1 MEMIITSALVL
12 SGLVNLY
19 LINKIRL
26 LIENEAYLK
35 FNLSVSRLI
44 KENIESSSKEIGEYL
59 KKVIDKKTQ
68 EIYSLKKEKK
78 KIANK
83 LYKQISYYKKW
94 YYGLQILTNNK
105 HKKQL
110 IQLRSH
116 SLSVLEDIKCLNI
129 NK

>member
-59 KKVIDKKTQ
+59 RKIIDKKTQ

-83 LYKQISYYKKW
+83 LYKQISYYKK
-94 YYGLQILTNNK
+94 
-105 HKKQL
+105 
-110 IQLRSH
+110 
-116 SLSVLEDIKCLNI
+116 
-129 NK
+129 